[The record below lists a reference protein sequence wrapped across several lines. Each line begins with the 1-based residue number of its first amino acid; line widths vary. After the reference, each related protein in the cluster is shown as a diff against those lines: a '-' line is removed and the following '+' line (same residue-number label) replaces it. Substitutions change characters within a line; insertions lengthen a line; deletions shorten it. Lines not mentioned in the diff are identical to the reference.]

1 MTNAGLIANPPPW
14 PNGARCAACF
24 SFDMDAE
31 SLLHLYHRDSA
42 PNAVALSSALRYGP
56 TVAVPR
62 LIEIW
67 RRYDIR
73 QTVFVPGWCV
83 EAYPRAVEALAAAGH
98 ELGHHGYL
106 HEKPNTL
113 TPHDEATVLVRGIEA
128 FERVLGYRP
137 VGYRA
142 PAYAFS
148 AHTLDLLAEYGFAY
162 DASLMG
168 DDVPYLI
175 ANERTRL
182 VELPSDYALDDWPQ
196 YVCMKEFGYMM
207 PIQAPEAA
215 FKVFRA
221 EFDAA
226 WNNGGLWIAVWH
238 PFVSGRL
245 ARAEAMVELLDY
257 MMAKG
262 GVWLAP
268 LSEIS
273 AHIRRVVDDGTWQ
286 PRVDQLP
293 YWREPVRHLVN
304 PRSS

>member
-1 MTNAGLIANPPPW
+1 MTGLIANPPPW

-31 SLLHLYHRDSA
+31 SLLHLYHREHA

-83 EAYPRAVEALAAAGH
+83 EAYPDAVKALADAGH

-113 TPHDEATVLVRGIEA
+113 TRADEATVLARGLEA
-128 FERVLGYRP
+128 FERVLGMRP
-137 VGYRA
+137 TGYRA
-142 PAYAFS
+142 PAYVFS
-148 AHTLDLLAEYGFAY
+148 ANTLDLLADQGFAY

-175 ANERTRL
+175 ANERARL

-196 YVCMKEFGYMM
+196 YVCLKEFGYMM
-207 PIQAPEAA
+207 PIQAPEEA

-226 WNNGGLWIAVWH
+226 WSNGGLWIAVWH

-245 ARAEAMVELLDY
+245 ARAEAMVGLLDY
-257 MMAKG
+257 MKAKG

-268 LSEIS
+268 LGEIA
-273 AHIRRVVDDGTWQ
+273 AHVQRIVADGTWR

-293 YWREPVRHLVN
+293 YWREPIRHLVN
-304 PRSS
+304 PSGG